1 MQEAVKVDTENK
13 FVKCPCC
20 GKQTMPKNAQIDSAT
35 IETFMSCVLAGEP
48 FTNRYKLFNGKIV
61 VICKEPTQAQTF
73 LLSDIATNISMIE
86 DQKIRLAVQ
95 NVMYYISG
103 LFPIKQIYI
112 KASEL
117 GQDKMFDVRSI
128 CMQILKQLSSTP
140 AITQE
145 KLDQLKAILSDPK
158 KVGTL
163 PNQILLD
170 VVNKHTTVT
179 RNLYSAGFDSVFYT
193 GIPHAE

>member
-1 MQEAVKVDTENK
+1 MQEETKTGLEDK

-20 GKQTMPKNAQIDSAT
+20 GKQTLPKSVQIDPST

-61 VICKEPTQAQTF
+61 IICKQPTQAQTF
-73 LLSDIATNISMIE
+73 LTSDIATNIPRIE
-86 DQKIRLAVQ
+86 DQKLRLSAQ
-95 NVMYYISG
+95 NIMYYIAG
-103 LFPIKQIYI
+103 LFPIKEIYI
-112 KASEL
+112 KGAEL
-117 GQDKMFDVRSI
+117 GQEKMFDVRSVCI
-128 CMQILKQLSSTP
+128 SILKQMASVP
-140 AITQE
+140 DITQA

-170 VVNKHTTVT
+170 VVNKHTDVT
-179 RNLYSAGFDSVFYT
+179 RNLYSAGFDPVFYT
-193 GIPHAE
+193 GIPHVE